1 MIVNTKT
8 GIMISGTIAR
18 SPELRR
24 VGQNDRPVLKF
35 SMRYSSERDEFGKPQ
50 GKFIDVDIW
59 TKAEELDGMFA
70 EGDSVIVVAC
80 EIKTR
85 EYNGKV
91 YHSVSADGV
100 WPGAD
105 VVFRWMQQVVDM
117 FSQKTVS
124 SSAHQS
130 TAPDISGCE
139 IYTGEQLNHYSPKGR
154 IAAKVAG
161 SEPPIDDAE
170 DLPL

>member
-117 FSQKTVS
+117 FSQ
-124 SSAHQS
+124 
-130 TAPDISGCE
+130 ISLTFLLLPYQFAQWSLSLLRC
-139 IYTGEQLNHYSPKGR
+139 
-154 IAAKVAG
+154 
-161 SEPPIDDAE
+161 
-170 DLPL
+170 LPLLTFFELLQE